1 MTITLICTGS
11 TYEKYIMEGI
21 RLYVERLKHYCRF
34 NFVEIEA
41 GKGEATGIKKK
52 ETESILK
59 RVGEKDFL
67 ILLDEKGKEMISVG
81 FAEVLK
87 HHQNSSTKNL
97 VFAIG
102 GAYGF
107 SAEVY
112 ARSNLKM
119 ALSKMTFPH
128 QLVRVIFLEQLYR
141 AFTIL
146 KGEKYHH

>member
-1 MTITLICTGS
+1 MNITLICTGKTS
-11 TYEKYIMEGI
+11 EKYVTEGM
-21 RLYVERLKHYCRF
+21 RLYTERLKHYCKLD
-34 NFVEIEA
+34 VIEMEA
-41 GKGEATGIKKK
+41 GKGEEIQIRKK

-67 ILLDEKGKEMISVG
+67 ILMDEKGKELNSAG
-81 FAEVLK
+81 FADIIL
-87 HHQNSSTKNL
+87 HHRNISTKNL
-97 VFAIG
+97 VFVIG

-107 SAEVY
+107 LEEVY
-112 ARSNLKM
+112 KRANSKI

-141 AFTIL
+141 AMTIL

>member
-1 MTITLICTGS
+1 MTITLICTGKTS
-11 TYEKYIMEGI
+11 EKYVSEGMGM
-21 RLYVERLKHYCRF
+21 YAERLKHYCKF
-34 NFVEIEA
+34 DLVEIEP
-41 GKGEATGIKKK
+41 GRGEAAQIRKK
-52 ETESILK
+52 ETENILK

-67 ILLDEKGKEMISVG
+67 ILLDEKGKEFLSTG
-81 FAEVLK
+81 FADLIK
-87 HHQNSSTKNL
+87 HHQNISTKNL
-97 VFAIG
+97 VFVVG

-107 SAEVY
+107 SDEVY
-112 ARSNLKM
+112 KRSNLKI